1 MNFLEVH
8 HISKFEGERPILKDI
23 SLVLKPHQKLALMGE
38 TGSGKSSLMKIIA
51 GYLKADAGSVLFE
64 GNRVPGPDEVL
75 IPGQIGIAYLSQHFE
90 LRNNYRVIELLEMAS
105 QLNDKEAGR
114 IFKICQIEHLLQ
126 RMTNQLSGG
135 ERQRIALSRLLI
147 TKPRLLLLDEPFTN
161 LDMFHKNIINQVIHQ
176 ISDELGITCMLVSHD
191 PVDVL
196 SWADEL
202 ILIKDGII
210 LQQGS
215 PKEVYYSPIN
225 EYAAGVLGNYNLLN
239 ENHASIANELGLGN
253 PGIPLFIR
261 PEQFIISDKKEN
273 TILAIVVKILFCGS
287 YLLIHVNS
295 NGTNLIIQT
304 QNQSLSIGDAV
315 YVSVKC

>member
-1 MNFLEVH
+1 MNFLEIR
-8 HISKFEGERPILKDI
+8 HISKFEGERPVLKDI
-23 SLVLKPHQKLALMGE
+23 SLVLKPQQKLALMGE

-51 GYLKADAGSVLFE
+51 GHLKAESGSVLFE

-315 YVSVKC
+315 YVSVNC

>member
-23 SLVLKPHQKLALMGE
+23 SLVLKPKQKLALMGE

-51 GYLKADAGSVLFE
+51 GFLKAEAGTVMFE

-161 LDMFHKNIINQVIHQ
+161 LDTFHKNIINQVIHQ

-315 YVSVKC
+315 YVSVNC

>member
-1 MNFLEVH
+1 
-8 HISKFEGERPILKDI
+8 
-23 SLVLKPHQKLALMGE
+23 
-38 TGSGKSSLMKIIA
+38 MKIIA

>member
-1 MNFLEVH
+1 MH
-8 HISKFEGERPILKDI
+8 
-23 SLVLKPHQKLALMGE
+23 
-38 TGSGKSSLMKIIA
+38 
-51 GYLKADAGSVLFE
+51 
-64 GNRVPGPDEVL
+64 
-75 IPGQIGIAYLSQHFE
+75 
-90 LRNNYRVIELLEMAS
+90 
-105 QLNDKEAGR
+105 
-114 IFKICQIEHLLQ
+114 
-126 RMTNQLSGG
+126 
-135 ERQRIALSRLLI
+135 SRLLI

-161 LDMFHKNIINQVIHQ
+161 LDTFHKNIINQVIHQ

-295 NGTNLIIQT
+295 NGTNLISQT

-315 YVSVKC
+315 YVSVNC

>member
-196 SWADEL
+196 SWADEI

-210 LQQGS
+210 LQQGT

-239 ENHASIANELGLGN
+239 ENHASMASELGLTN
-253 PGIPLFIR
+253 SKFPLFIR
-261 PEQFIISDKKEN
+261 PEQFMIGDDKKN
-273 TILAIVVKILFCGS
+273 TVRAIIVKTLFCGS
-287 YLLIHVNS
+287 YSLIHVNS

-304 QNQSLSIGDAV
+304 HSHSLSIGDAV
-315 YVSVKC
+315 SISVKC

>member
-1 MNFLEVH
+1 MNFLEIR
-8 HISKFEGERPILKDI
+8 HISKFEGDRPILKDI
-23 SLVLKPHQKLALMGE
+23 SLTLKPHQKLALMGE

-51 GYLKADAGSVLFE
+51 GFLKADAGSVFFE
-64 GNRVPGPDEVL
+64 GNRVPGPEEVL

-196 SWADEL
+196 SWADE
-202 ILIKDGII
+202 IIIIKDGII
-210 LQQGS
+210 LQQGA
-215 PKEVYYSPIN
+215 PKEIYYSPIN

-239 ENHASIANELGLGN
+239 ENHVSLINEWGLTTSKL
-253 PGIPLFIR
+253 PLFIR
-261 PEQFIISDKKEN
+261 PEQFVLSENNKNTVRAII
-273 TILAIVVKILFCGS
+273 VKILFCGS
-287 YLLIHVNS
+287 YSLIHVNS
-295 NGTNLIIQT
+295 NGINLIIQAKSH
-304 QNQSLSIGDAV
+304 SLSIGDAV
-315 YVSVKC
+315 YISINH

>member
-1 MNFLEVH
+1 
-8 HISKFEGERPILKDI
+8 
-23 SLVLKPHQKLALMGE
+23 MGE

-51 GYLKADAGSVLFE
+51 GFLKAEAGTVMFE

-161 LDMFHKNIINQVIHQ
+161 LDTFHKNIINQVIHQ

-315 YVSVKC
+315 YVSVNC

>member
-202 ILIKDGII
+202 IL
-210 LQQGS
+210 QQGS